1 MTVCGDRAFTE
12 LTELKQ
18 GHMGGAL
25 IQSDGVLLR
34 GGNLDVVGTRDAR
47 TRRKNHVRS
56 QWEDGQPKR
65 EAEEKPVLPAS

>member
-56 QWEDGQPKR
+56 PKR